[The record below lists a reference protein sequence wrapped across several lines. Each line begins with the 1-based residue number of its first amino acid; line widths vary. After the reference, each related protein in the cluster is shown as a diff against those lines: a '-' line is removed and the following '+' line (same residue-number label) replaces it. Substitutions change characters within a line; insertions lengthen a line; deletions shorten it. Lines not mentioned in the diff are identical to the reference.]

1 MKTKRQVAGTPPN
14 ATEVQD
20 QIQKPKEPHIF
31 PLHPAGQTL
40 MVKQPSMSNK
50 NYKNLKTTVAMQL
63 GVS

>member
-1 MKTKRQVAGTPPN
+1 MQPRYRTKFK
-14 ATEVQD
+14 
-20 QIQKPKEPHIF
+20 KPKEPHIF

-40 MVKQPSMSNK
+40 MVKQPSMSDK